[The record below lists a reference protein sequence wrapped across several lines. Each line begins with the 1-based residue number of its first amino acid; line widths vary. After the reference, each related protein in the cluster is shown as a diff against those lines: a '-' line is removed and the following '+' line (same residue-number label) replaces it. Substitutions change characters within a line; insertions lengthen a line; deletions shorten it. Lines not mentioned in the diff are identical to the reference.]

1 MKKLHGMRK
10 ASGMTKDIPTGFY
23 VQISLDLSDY
33 EILAALVS
41 GERSQAFRR
50 YQSEKIYPV
59 LNTTAFMTE
68 GELAAAA
75 AEALD
80 PALKAQAQ
88 LDKEKADRLEQ
99 QKAAELKEKEELRG
113 KLQEMEKLMRA
124 GKLPTE
130 DFLAGN
136 GLYKPEAREEEVVFC
151 LDCLSI
157 DCDNWRHPLI
167 TVDEKMYPLLK
178 SLYAKGYQTVS
189 CCSGHADRLWG
200 ESQTY
205 IAFEK
210 RYDFEPPE
218 GYSIP
223 ARRDHNDNYAALKL
237 IDPPRSIRDKV
248 MVEDA
253 RMVIEKNLS
262 VLRQWVDGLPDVGG
276 D

>member
-23 VQISLDLSDY
+23 VQISLDLSDG

-41 GERSQAFRR
+41 GEPSQAFRR

-59 LNTTAFMTE
+59 LNTTAFMSE

-88 LDKEKADRLEQ
+88 LDKEKADRLER
-99 QKAAELKEKEELRG
+99 QKAAELQKNEEFG
-113 KLQEMEKLMRA
+113 KKLQKMEQQMLA
-124 GKLPTE
+124 GKLPKE

-136 GLYKPEAREEEVVFC
+136 GLYKPEAGEEEVVFC

-157 DCDNWRHPLI
+157 DCDNWRHHLI
-167 TVDEKMYPLLK
+167 TVDEKMYPVIK
-178 SLYAKGYQTVS
+178 SLYTKGYQTVS
-189 CCSGHADRLWG
+189 CCSGHADRLGG
-200 ESQTY
+200 ERSTY
-205 IAFEK
+205 IMFNK
-210 RYDFEPPE
+210 RYDFQPPE

-223 ARRDHNDNYAALKL
+223 APRGHFDNLAVVKV
-237 IDPPRSIRDKV
+237 INPPHSIRNKV

-253 RMVIEKNLS
+253 RMAIEKNLS
-262 VLRQWVDGLPDVGG
+262 VLKQWVDDLSDAGSD
-276 D
+276 